1 MKRKIIK
8 RSFDFILSSIL
19 IILLIIPFVCI
30 SLLIIISTKES
41 PIYLSKRIGQ
51 NKNIFIMPKFRT
63 MRKETPQLATHLLKN
78 SNEYLSKIGTL
89 LRKTSIDELPQIWS
103 IFIGDMSFVGPRP
116 ALFNQYDL
124 IKKRDNYNIND
135 FKPGVSGYAQI
146 NGRDGITSSEHVTT
160 PGSVHST
167 STNPFPPLAEIDKGG
182 ANTHIVQL
190 SFVDCDSPDG

>member
-51 NKNIFIMPKFRT
+51 NKKIFIMPKFRT
-63 MRKETPQLATHLLKN
+63 MRKETPQLATHLLKD

-135 FKPGVSGYAQI
+135 FKPGISGYAQI
-146 NGRDGITSSEHVTT
+146 NGRDGITIEEKVKLDSFYVSNQSFFLDAKILFLTLLKVFKSENISH
-160 PGSVHST
+160 
-167 STNPFPPLAEIDKGG
+167 
-182 ANTHIVQL
+182 
-190 SFVDCDSPDG
+190 

>member
-8 RSFDFILSSIL
+8 RSVDFILSSIL
-19 IILLIIPFVCI
+19 IMLLIIPFVCI

-51 NKNIFIMPKFRT
+51 NKIIFIMPKFRT
-63 MRKETPQLATHLLKN
+63 MKKETPQLATHLLKN

-135 FKPGVSGYAQI
+135 FKPGISGYAQI
-146 NGRDGITSSEHVTT
+146 NGRDGITIDEKVKLDSFYVSNQSFFLDAKILFLTLLKVFKSENISH
-160 PGSVHST
+160 
-167 STNPFPPLAEIDKGG
+167 
-182 ANTHIVQL
+182 
-190 SFVDCDSPDG
+190 

>member
-51 NKNIFIMPKFRT
+51 NKKIFIMPKFRT

-135 FKPGVSGYAQI
+135 FKPGISGYAQI
-146 NGRDGITSSEHVTT
+146 NGRDGITIDEKVKLDSFYVSNQSFFLDAKILFLTLLKVFKSENISH
-160 PGSVHST
+160 
-167 STNPFPPLAEIDKGG
+167 
-182 ANTHIVQL
+182 
-190 SFVDCDSPDG
+190 

>member
-51 NKNIFIMPKFRT
+51 NKKIFIMPKFRT

-78 SNEYLSKIGTL
+78 SNEYLSNIGTL

-135 FKPGVSGYAQI
+135 FKPGISGYAQI
-146 NGRDGITSSEHVTT
+146 NGRDGITIDEKVKLDSFYVSNQSFFLDAKILFLTLLKVFKSENISH
-160 PGSVHST
+160 
-167 STNPFPPLAEIDKGG
+167 
-182 ANTHIVQL
+182 
-190 SFVDCDSPDG
+190 

>member
-1 MKRKIIK
+1 MRRKIIK

-51 NKNIFIMPKFRT
+51 NKKIFIMPKFRT

-135 FKPGVSGYAQI
+135 FKPGISGYAQI
-146 NGRDGITSSEHVTT
+146 NGRDGITIDEKVKLDSFYVSNQSFFLDAKILFLTLLKVFKSENISH
-160 PGSVHST
+160 
-167 STNPFPPLAEIDKGG
+167 
-182 ANTHIVQL
+182 
-190 SFVDCDSPDG
+190 

>member
-41 PIYLSKRIGQ
+41 PIFLSKRIGQ
-51 NKNIFIMPKFRT
+51 NKKIFIMPKFRT

-78 SNEYLSKIGTL
+78 SNAYLSKIGTL

-135 FKPGVSGYAQI
+135 FKPGISGYAQI
-146 NGRDGITSSEHVTT
+146 NGRDGITIDEKVKLDSFYVSNQSFFLDAKILFLTLLKVFKSENISH
-160 PGSVHST
+160 
-167 STNPFPPLAEIDKGG
+167 
-182 ANTHIVQL
+182 
-190 SFVDCDSPDG
+190 

>member
-8 RSFDFILSSIL
+8 KSFDFILSSIL

-51 NKNIFIMPKFRT
+51 NKKIFIMPKFRT

-89 LRKTSIDELPQIWS
+89 LRKTSIDELPQMWS

-124 IKKRDNYNIND
+124 INKRDNYNIHD
-135 FKPGVSGYAQI
+135 FKPGISGYAQI
-146 NGRDGITSSEHVTT
+146 NGRDGITINEKVKLDSFYVSNQSFFLDLKILLLTLFKVFKSENISH
-160 PGSVHST
+160 
-167 STNPFPPLAEIDKGG
+167 
-182 ANTHIVQL
+182 
-190 SFVDCDSPDG
+190 

>member
-1 MKRKIIK
+1 MKREIIK
-8 RSFDFILSSIL
+8 RTFDLILSSIL
-19 IILLIIPFVCI
+19 ILLLIIPFVCI
-30 SLLIIISTKES
+30 SLFIYINTKES

-135 FKPGVSGYAQI
+135 FKPGISGYAQI
-146 NGRDGITSSEHVTT
+146 NGRDGITIDEKVKLDSFYVSNQSFFLDAKILFLTFLKVFKSENISH
-160 PGSVHST
+160 
-167 STNPFPPLAEIDKGG
+167 
-182 ANTHIVQL
+182 
-190 SFVDCDSPDG
+190 

>member
-30 SLLIIISTKES
+30 SLFIIINTNES

-51 NKNIFIMPKFRT
+51 NKKIFIMPKFRT

-78 SNEYLSKIGTL
+78 SNEYLSNIGTL

-124 IKKRDNYNIND
+124 IKKRDNYNINYL
-135 FKPGVSGYAQI
+135 KPGMSGYAQI
-146 NGRDGITSSEHVTT
+146 NGRDGITIDEKVKLDSFYVSNQSFFLDAKILFLTLLKVFKSENISH
-160 PGSVHST
+160 
-167 STNPFPPLAEIDKGG
+167 
-182 ANTHIVQL
+182 
-190 SFVDCDSPDG
+190 

>member
-1 MKRKIIK
+1 MKSKIIK

-51 NKNIFIMPKFRT
+51 NKKIFIMPKFRT

-78 SNEYLSKIGTL
+78 SNAYLSKIGTL

-135 FKPGVSGYAQI
+135 FKPGISGYAQI
-146 NGRDGITSSEHVTT
+146 NGRDGITIDEKVKLDSFYVLNQSFFLDAKILFLTLLKVFKSENISH
-160 PGSVHST
+160 
-167 STNPFPPLAEIDKGG
+167 
-182 ANTHIVQL
+182 
-190 SFVDCDSPDG
+190 

>member
-51 NKNIFIMPKFRT
+51 NKKIFIMPKFRT

-78 SNEYLSKIGTL
+78 SNEYLSNIGTL

-124 IKKRDNYNIND
+124 IKKRDNYNINYL
-135 FKPGVSGYAQI
+135 KPGMSGYAQI
-146 NGRDGITSSEHVTT
+146 NGRDGITIDEKVKLDSFYVSNQSFFLDAKILFLTLLKVFKSE
-160 PGSVHST
+160 
-167 STNPFPPLAEIDKGG
+167 NI
-182 ANTHIVQL
+182 TH
-190 SFVDCDSPDG
+190 

>member
-1 MKRKIIK
+1 MKKKIIK
-8 RSFDFILSSIL
+8 RSFDLILSSIL
-19 IILLIIPFVCI
+19 ILLLIIPFVCI
-30 SLLIIISTKES
+30 SLFIIISTKES

-51 NKNIFIMPKFRT
+51 NKKIFIMPKFRT

-124 IKKRDNYNIND
+124 IKKRDDYKIND
-135 FKPGVSGYAQI
+135 LKPGISGYAQI
-146 NGRDGITSSEHVTT
+146 NGRDGITIDEKVKLDSFYVSNQSFFLDAKILFLTLLKVFKSENISH
-160 PGSVHST
+160 
-167 STNPFPPLAEIDKGG
+167 
-182 ANTHIVQL
+182 
-190 SFVDCDSPDG
+190 

>member
-30 SLLIIISTKES
+30 SLFIIINTNES

-51 NKNIFIMPKFRT
+51 NKKIFIMPKFRT

-78 SNEYLSKIGTL
+78 SNEYLSNIGTL

-124 IKKRDNYNIND
+124 IKKRDNYNINYL
-135 FKPGVSGYAQI
+135 KPGMSGYAQI
-146 NGRDGITSSEHVTT
+146 NGRDGITIDEKVKLDSFYVSNQSFFLDAKILFLTFLKVFKSENISH
-160 PGSVHST
+160 
-167 STNPFPPLAEIDKGG
+167 
-182 ANTHIVQL
+182 
-190 SFVDCDSPDG
+190 

>member
-51 NKNIFIMPKFRT
+51 NKKIFIMPKFRT

-78 SNEYLSKIGTL
+78 SNAYLSKIGTL

-135 FKPGVSGYAQI
+135 FKPGISGYAQI
-146 NGRDGITSSEHVTT
+146 NGRDGITIDEKVKLDSFYVSNQSFFLDAKILFLTLLKVFKSENISH
-160 PGSVHST
+160 
-167 STNPFPPLAEIDKGG
+167 
-182 ANTHIVQL
+182 
-190 SFVDCDSPDG
+190 

>member
-19 IILLIIPFVCI
+19 IIFLIIPFICI

-41 PIYLSKRIGQ
+41 PIYLSKRIGK
-51 NKNIFIMPKFRT
+51 NKKIFIMPKFRT

-78 SNEYLSKIGTL
+78 SNQYLSKIGTL

-124 IKKRDNYNIND
+124 IKKRDNYNIHD
-135 FKPGVSGYAQI
+135 LKPGISGYAQI
-146 NGRDGITSSEHVTT
+146 NGRDGITINEKVKLDSFYVLNQSFSLDAKILFLTLFKVFKSENISH
-160 PGSVHST
+160 
-167 STNPFPPLAEIDKGG
+167 
-182 ANTHIVQL
+182 
-190 SFVDCDSPDG
+190 

>member
-1 MKRKIIK
+1 MKRNIIK

-51 NKNIFIMPKFRT
+51 NKKIFIMPKFRT

-135 FKPGVSGYAQI
+135 FKPGISGYAQI
-146 NGRDGITSSEHVTT
+146 NGRDGITIDEKVKLDSFYVSNQSFFLDAKILFLTLLKVFKSENISH
-160 PGSVHST
+160 
-167 STNPFPPLAEIDKGG
+167 
-182 ANTHIVQL
+182 
-190 SFVDCDSPDG
+190 

>member
-51 NKNIFIMPKFRT
+51 NKKIFIMPKFRT

-135 FKPGVSGYAQI
+135 FKPGISGYAQI
-146 NGRDGITSSEHVTT
+146 NGRDGITIDEKVKLDSFYVLNQSFFLDAKILFLTLLKVFKSENISH
-160 PGSVHST
+160 
-167 STNPFPPLAEIDKGG
+167 
-182 ANTHIVQL
+182 
-190 SFVDCDSPDG
+190 

>member
-8 RSFDFILSSIL
+8 RLFDFILSSIL
-19 IILLIIPFVCI
+19 IMLLIIPFVCI
-30 SLLIIISTKES
+30 SLLIIINTKES

-51 NKNIFIMPKFRT
+51 NKKIFIMPKFRT
-63 MRKETPQLATHLLKN
+63 MKKETPQLATHLLKN

-135 FKPGVSGYAQI
+135 FKPGISGYAQI
-146 NGRDGITSSEHVTT
+146 NGRDGITIDEKVKLDSFYVSNQSFFLDAKILFLTLSKVFKSENISH
-160 PGSVHST
+160 
-167 STNPFPPLAEIDKGG
+167 
-182 ANTHIVQL
+182 
-190 SFVDCDSPDG
+190 

>member
-1 MKRKIIK
+1 MRRKIIK

-51 NKNIFIMPKFRT
+51 NKKIFIMPKFRT

-124 IKKRDNYNIND
+124 IKKRDNYNINE
-135 FKPGVSGYAQI
+135 FKPGISGYAQI
-146 NGRDGITSSEHVTT
+146 NGRDGITIDEKVKLDSFYVSNQSFFLDAKILFLTLLKVFKSENISH
-160 PGSVHST
+160 
-167 STNPFPPLAEIDKGG
+167 
-182 ANTHIVQL
+182 
-190 SFVDCDSPDG
+190 

>member
-51 NKNIFIMPKFRT
+51 NKKIFIMPKFRT

-135 FKPGVSGYAQI
+135 FKPGISGYAQI
-146 NGRDGITSSEHVTT
+146 NGRDGITIDEKVKLDSFYVSNQSFFLDAKILFLTLLKVFKSENIFH
-160 PGSVHST
+160 
-167 STNPFPPLAEIDKGG
+167 
-182 ANTHIVQL
+182 
-190 SFVDCDSPDG
+190 

>member
-8 RSFDFILSSIL
+8 RSFDVILSSIL

-51 NKNIFIMPKFRT
+51 NKKIFIMPKFRT

-78 SNEYLSKIGTL
+78 SNEYLSNIGTL

-135 FKPGVSGYAQI
+135 FKPGISGYAQI
-146 NGRDGITSSEHVTT
+146 NGRDGITIDEKVKLDSFYVSNQSFFLDAKIFFLTLLKVFKSENISH
-160 PGSVHST
+160 
-167 STNPFPPLAEIDKGG
+167 
-182 ANTHIVQL
+182 
-190 SFVDCDSPDG
+190 

>member
-1 MKRKIIK
+1 MKKKIIK
-8 RSFDFILSSIL
+8 RTFDLILSSIL
-19 IILLIIPFVCI
+19 ILLLILPFVCI
-30 SLLIIISTKES
+30 SLFVFINTKES

-51 NKNIFIMPKFRT
+51 NKKIFIMPKFRT

-135 FKPGVSGYAQI
+135 YKPGMSGYAQI
-146 NGRDGITSSEHVTT
+146 NGRDGITIDEKVKLDSFYVSNQSFFLDAKILFLTLLKVFKSE
-160 PGSVHST
+160 
-167 STNPFPPLAEIDKGG
+167 NI
-182 ANTHIVQL
+182 TH
-190 SFVDCDSPDG
+190 

>member
-19 IILLIIPFVCI
+19 IMLLIIPFVCI

-51 NKNIFIMPKFRT
+51 NKKIFIMPKFRT

-135 FKPGVSGYAQI
+135 FKPGISGYAQI
-146 NGRDGITSSEHVTT
+146 NGRDGITIDEKVKLDSFYVSNQSFFLDAKILFLTLLKVFKSENISH
-160 PGSVHST
+160 
-167 STNPFPPLAEIDKGG
+167 
-182 ANTHIVQL
+182 
-190 SFVDCDSPDG
+190 

>member
-19 IILLIIPFVCI
+19 IIFLILPFICI

-41 PIYLSKRIGQ
+41 PIYLSKRIGK
-51 NKNIFIMPKFRT
+51 NKKIFIMPKFRT

-78 SNEYLSKIGTL
+78 SNQYLSKIGTL

-124 IKKRDNYNIND
+124 IKKRDNYNIHD
-135 FKPGVSGYAQI
+135 LKPGISGYAQI
-146 NGRDGITSSEHVTT
+146 NGRDGITINEKVKLDSFYVLNQSFSLDAKILFLTLFKVFKSENISH
-160 PGSVHST
+160 
-167 STNPFPPLAEIDKGG
+167 
-182 ANTHIVQL
+182 
-190 SFVDCDSPDG
+190 

>member
-1 MKRKIIK
+1 MKKKIIK
-8 RSFDFILSSIL
+8 RSFDLILSSIL
-19 IILLIIPFVCI
+19 ILLLIIPFVCI
-30 SLLIIISTKES
+30 SLFIIISTKES

-51 NKNIFIMPKFRT
+51 NKKIFIMPKFRT

-124 IKKRDNYNIND
+124 IKKRDNYNIHD
-135 FKPGVSGYAQI
+135 LKPGISGYAQI
-146 NGRDGITSSEHVTT
+146 NGRDGITINEKVKLDSFYVLNQCFSLDAKILLLTLFKVFKSENISH
-160 PGSVHST
+160 
-167 STNPFPPLAEIDKGG
+167 
-182 ANTHIVQL
+182 
-190 SFVDCDSPDG
+190 